1 MPTVC
6 AKPDWN
12 FSKED
17 REAFV
22 LAEQKI
28 DAAELELEEKV
39 VHIRRVA
46 KVTKGGKRF
55 HFTVLAVVGNSD
67 GIVGAGLGKSNE
79 VPDAVRKAV
88 EKAKKSLIKV
98 PRNGNTIPHGVRT
111 QYVSSKVMLLPAAPG
126 TGVIAGGAVR
136 AVVELAGIHDVL
148 SKVVGSR
155 NPLNVVMAVIQGFS
169 ELQVPEQIAK
179 MRNREIKDLDLP
191 GYYDAIQ

>member
-1 MPTVC
+1 M
-6 AKPDWN
+6 
-12 FSKED
+12 
-17 REAFV
+17 V
-22 LAEQKI
+22 LADERI
-28 DAAELELEEKV
+28 NPAELELQEKV

-67 GIVGAGLGKSNE
+67 GVVGAGLGKSNE

-88 EKAKKSLIKV
+88 EKAKKTLIRV
-98 PRNGNTIPHGVRT
+98 PRNGSTIPHGVHT
-111 QYVSSKVMLLPAAPG
+111 EYVSSKVMLLPAAPG

-155 NPLNVVMAVIQGFS
+155 NPLNVVMGVIKGLS
-169 ELQVPEQIAK
+169 ELQVPEEIAK
-179 MRNREIKDLDLP
+179 TRNKEIKDLDLP
-191 GYYDAIQ
+191 NYYGAVQ